1 MALVLAT
8 FTLANPFA
16 TIAAGILTFAGTPIA
31 TVGINSGV
39 AASTQLANSAR
50 TLVASGLTVGLA
62 GTDIVISQAV
72 INLGDN
78 VSLLAGTIT
87 GV

>member
-1 MALVLAT
+1 MARRPNRSSENA
-8 FTLANPFA
+8 
-16 TIAAGILTFAGTPIA
+16 IAASA
-31 TVGINSGV
+31 
-39 AASTQLANSAR
+39 QLADSAG